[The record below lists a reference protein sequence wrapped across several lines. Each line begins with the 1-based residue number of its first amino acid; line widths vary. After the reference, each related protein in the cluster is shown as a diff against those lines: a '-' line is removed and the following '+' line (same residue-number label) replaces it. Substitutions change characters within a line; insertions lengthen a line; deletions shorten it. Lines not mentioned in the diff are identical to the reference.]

1 MAHAS
6 VLLKEAIDGL
16 ELQAGDVYL
25 DATTGSGGH
34 MEEVWRRFKNQI
46 ILAGIDADEMSVEI
60 TREKLDL
67 SEAKPKLAVLNF
79 RNIDQVPEILGIKIQ
94 PKFYLIS
101 VGVAISL
108 KKGVEVLVSK
118 KTSHLLCRSKARP
131 AKKTLPPTM

>member
-46 ILAGIDADEMSVEI
+46 ILAGIDTDEMSVEI

-67 SEAKPKLAVLNF
+67 SRLNP
-79 RNIDQVPEILGIKIQ
+79 N
-94 PKFYLIS
+94 
-101 VGVAISL
+101 SL
-108 KKGVEVLVSK
+108 F
-118 KTSHLLCRSKARP
+118 
-131 AKKTLPPTM
+131 